1 MCNSPVHYI
10 AAKIKALLSQ
20 TVWHAAQSL
29 LALGGVGIIEDG
41 ELCWPPP
48 GHTTICCNFG
58 EPDAYGKME
67 AANMIASKINLG
79 ELPEKKKS
87 PKRKLLRRKAPLGEL
102 VRQNQRKINPFCL
115 SFGIKV
121 ADKMAD
127 KPKSCLPHKKYLSR

>member
-1 MCNSPVHYI
+1 MTRSAAQARKSLRGAVFMQYQERFFLWAARPSAAPLHRVSANSSVTFMLSPVRGMV
-10 AAKIKALLSQ
+10 
-20 TVWHAAQSL
+20 T
-29 LALGGVGIIEDG
+29 GG

-87 PKRKLLRRKAPLGEL
+87 PKRKIA
-102 VRQNQRKINPFCL
+102 
-115 SFGIKV
+115 
-121 ADKMAD
+121 
-127 KPKSCLPHKKYLSR
+127 

>member
-20 TVWHAAQSL
+20 TVRHAAQSL
-29 LALGGVGIIEDG
+29 LALCGVGIIEDG

-48 GHTTICCNFG
+48 GHTTICYNFG